1 MKLLQAILGRL
12 KWRPVALDA
21 LFIGLMWLLAF
32 VFRFSLFRNNPPANL
47 GLILLKSTP
56 LAVAVWVVVLTGFSV
71 YRTPWRHTGLRDFQ
85 RLAGAMAFAALAL
98 AATLMLLRL
107 PNFPRSIAV
116 LHPLLAAAALFGL
129 RLAARIRAEGRLSK
143 AVIGTGKPLL
153 VLGTLD
159 EAAPALQTLRG
170 SGGWSVAGLVSPDAD
185 EVGRTVQGV
194 RVLGA
199 IADLAGA
206 AAATGAHHALIASP
220 AGSAARRDL
229 MLRASDARMS
239 LLTLPRADDWLSDG
253 AGGAP
258 RQLELADLLGRAA
271 VELDVRGLSDLLA
284 GQVALVTGAG
294 GSIGSELCRQI
305 ARFGVR
311 QLICIDASEIAVY
324 ALEQEFKAR
333 FPELGVRYYTANVR
347 EPERLLTL
355 FNRHRPA
362 VVFHAAA
369 YKHVPLMEQDNAVEA
384 LRTNVLGTL
393 NAARAATACGARRF
407 VLISTDKAVNP
418 TNVMGASKRLA
429 ELALQ
434 AHAAAHPAT
443 HCCAVRFGNV
453 LGSSGSVVPRFA
465 AQIAAGGPV
474 TVTHPDIV
482 RYFMT
487 IPEAAQLVLQAGLMG
502 ESGNIFVLD
511 MGEPVRIADL
521 ARLMIRLSN
530 HTEDDIPIHYTG
542 LRPGEKLFEELLAD
556 DETTLPTPHPKLRVA
571 RQAEQPLPD
580 LAALAGWIG
589 ACGDAEDAAIK
600 TALHALVPEYAPQL
614 GG

>member
-1 MKLLQAILGRL
+1 MRFSTRAI
-12 KWRPVALDA
+12 WRPAAADALLVALT
-21 LFIGLMWLLAF
+21 WLLAF
-32 VFRFSLFRNNPPANL
+32 LFRFSLLRNDAPVNL
-47 GLILLKSTP
+47 AQILWISTP
-56 LAVAVWVVVLTGFSV
+56 LAAVVWVAALAGLGV
-71 YRTPWRHTGLRDFQ
+71 YRTPWRHTSVPEFK
-85 RLAGAMAFAALAL
+85 RLASAMIVAALAL
-98 AATLMLLRL
+98 AAVLLLLRL
-107 PNFPRSIAV
+107 PNFPRSIV
-116 LHPLLAAAALFGL
+116 LLHPLFAGAALLGL
-129 RLAARIRAEGRLSK
+129 RLGARILAEGRLTRST
-143 AVIGTGKPLL
+143 AQGKPLL

-159 EAAPALQTLRG
+159 EAARALQSLR
-170 SGGWSVAGLVSPDAD
+170 SSKGWQVAALISPNRG
-185 EVGRTVQGV
+185 EVGRSVQGV
-194 RVLGA
+194 RVAGSVD
-199 IADLAGA
+199 DLARVAQAQGA
-206 AAATGAHHALIASP
+206 SHALIASEP
-220 AGSAARRDL
+220 GSPARREL
-229 MLRASDARMS
+229 LLQASDAHLA
-239 LLTLPRADDWLSDG
+239 LLTLPRADDWLQSG
-253 AGGAP
+253 SSAGGGQAP
-258 RQLELADLLGRAA
+258 RQVELADLLGRPA
-271 VELDVRGLSDLLA
+271 VQLDVRGLSSLLA

-311 QLICIDASEIAVY
+311 QLVCIDSSEIAIY

-333 FPELGVRYYTANVR
+333 FPELAVRYYTANVR
-347 EPERLLTL
+347 EPERLLDL
-355 FNRHRPA
+355 FKRHRPA
-362 VVFHAAA
+362 VVLHAAA
-369 YKHVPLMEQDNAVEA
+369 YKHVPLMEDDNAIEA

-393 NAARAATACGARRF
+393 GAARAATASGAQRF

-434 AHAAAHPAT
+434 AHAAQHPDT

-474 TVTHPDIV
+474 TVTHPEIV

-511 MGEPVRIADL
+511 MGEPVKIVDL

-530 HTEDDIPIHYTG
+530 KTEEEIPIHFTG

-571 RQAEQPLPD
+571 RQAEQDAID
-580 LAALAGWIG
+580 LQALELWIAASG
-589 ACGDAEDAAIK
+589 ADSPAQIK
-600 TALHALVPEYAPQL
+600 AALHALVPEYTPQ
-614 GG
+614 